1 MDKEIKK
8 IIQNEE
14 LDVPDI
20 VKQRISQTLN
30 NLPKKKKSNLFSF
43 PFMHL
48 ISGAACIF
56 ITIGAIFYMLTNGD
70 VSPSNQPGENKDKII
85 HDYIYS
91 GESDH
96 WEASLEFFGKGVFF
110 KRENGRTGYE
120 SETEELFR
128 MEYKGDFKEIE
139 GKPIS
144 YEYKTSAGGGGGTL
158 DEMYDRTVT
167 NSSGSGN
174 GAMMREDEI
183 VEVTVE
189 WAGRTESFLLKS
201 NSSKRTSW
209 EVTPT
214 FPTPEIQTISG
225 KRSYLLRGVKGKAVF
240 VDTGEMKTGEPYKT
254 RWLFYGEELEGDTG
268 QTIKLVAVQ
277 KDTGQKEI
285 LHHSVNGEIGDQQ
298 SKDIMDAIHAQS
310 SLHVVMNIPAPG
322 IWRIDAYIE
331 DKYLTSIV
339 VEVKK

>member
-14 LDVPDI
+14 LVVPDI
-20 VKQRISQTLN
+20 VKQRMNQTLY
-30 NLPKKKKSNLFSF
+30 NLPNKKKSNLLSF
-43 PFMHL
+43 PFKYL

-56 ITIGAIFYMLTNGD
+56 ITIGAIFYMLTNGG
-70 VSPSNQPGENKDKII
+70 VTPSNQPEENKDKII
-85 HDYIYS
+85 HDYLYS

-96 WEASLEFFGKGVFF
+96 WEASLEFFGRGAFF
-110 KRENGRTGYE
+110 KGENGRTGYE
-120 SETEELFR
+120 SETEEFFR
-128 MEYKGDFKEIE
+128 LEYKGDFKEIE

-158 DEMYDRTVT
+158 AEMYDKTVT
-167 NSSGSGN
+167 NRSGAGN

-189 WAGRTESFLLKS
+189 WAGRTESFSLQS
-201 NSSKRTSW
+201 NSSKDTNW

-214 FPTPEIQTISG
+214 FPTPEIQTMSG
-225 KRSYLLRGVKGKAVF
+225 KRSYLLRGVKGKAVY
-240 VDTGEMKTGEPYKT
+240 VDTGDIKAGEPYKT
-254 RWLFYGEELEGDTG
+254 RWLFYGEELEGNTD
-268 QTIKLVAVQ
+268 QMIKLVAVQ

-285 LHHSVNGEIGDQQ
+285 LHHSVNGEIGDQR
-298 SKDIMDAIHAQS
+298 SIDIMDAIHAQT

-322 IWRIDAYIE
+322 MWRIDAYIE
-331 DKYLTSIV
+331 NKYITSIV